1 MSAAMSFVGS
11 VAAVSTLQAKDAA
24 SLQKIKD
31 NAQAFE
37 GILIRQMLKELR
49 NSPYA
54 ESTQNDSKAYID
66 MADEQLANTLA
77 KNGGFGFGQA
87 MAELMMRQVQTAG
100 LIKTSVSTVKPMA
113 VSAP

>member
-1 MSAAMSFVGS
+1 MNSVSSSVGSAAL
-11 VAAVSTLQAKDAA
+11 VSPSQAKDAS

-49 NSPYA
+49 NSPFA
-54 ESTQNDSKAYID
+54 ETTQNDSKAYID

-100 LIKTSVSTVKPMA
+100 LIKTSVSAVKHM
-113 VSAP
+113 VLSAP